1 MYIAS
6 IEHDYAPIADALVV
20 ILNGGACYKA
30 KMCSRAI
37 TFVDALVNTED
48 CQVYSTCCVIS

>member
-6 IEHDYAPIADALVV
+6 IEYDCAPIADALVV
-20 ILNGGACYKA
+20 IVNGGACYKA

-37 TFVDALVNTED
+37 TFVDALNTED
-48 CQVYSTCCVIS
+48 CHAIRVVIS